1 MIDFINERINII
13 TTVGVF
19 FTVGGVIYSFLKIK
33 RKHNKRMNKNYR
45 VGSDIK
51 IDGQNN
57 LNNSTINQSSQV
69 LIDNSKKK

>member
-19 FTVGGVIYSFLKIK
+19 FTVAGVIYSFLKIK
-33 RKHNKRMNKNYR
+33 RKNNKRMNKNYR

-57 LNNSTINQSSQV
+57 LNNSTINQSNQV